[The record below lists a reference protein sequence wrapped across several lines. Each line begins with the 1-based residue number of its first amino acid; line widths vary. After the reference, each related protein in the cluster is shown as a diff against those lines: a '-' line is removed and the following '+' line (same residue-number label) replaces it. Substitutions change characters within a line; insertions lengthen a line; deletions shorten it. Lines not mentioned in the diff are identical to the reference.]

1 MAADT
6 GCNFRIP
13 HPHFRFKRWTFLLVF
28 LTLLHNTRT
37 QENVNSQACEKVL
50 SSGTVTYHACISKI
64 EFLSFLN
71 LDPIIEPENSTCG
84 YETDPKNNEYCT
96 LGYDQDCSEC
106 DATQPDLAHP
116 APYVIDTASSGG
128 ELTWWQSRSWLDFVS
143 EDDDFIIN
151 VTLSMRK
158 GYELSDKIKITF
170 KSGRPQK
177 MVILKSS
184 NNGETWDPYQYYA
197 RDCVSAFGME
207 PKADPSDITD
217 VTEVICTP
225 AYSGSLPEKD
235 GIVEFDLN
243 FRLEKLFAD
252 TVGSDNDL
260 SLFYEVFESDEIRNY
275 IDVTDIRIS
284 LMYPA
289 TDGLETTLK
298 PENLRNYFYAISDIY
313 SSVRCQCNLHAENCN
328 ELSGGQ
334 YSCDC
339 KHNTMGVNCELCLP
353 LYNNRPWQAG
363 SYLPYPSGTANECQ
377 LCDCNEHAANC
388 SYDETVG
395 KGVCEG
401 CEDNTAGLFCEICVA
416 GYYRNQSEPVNSPD
430 VCIGC
435 DCEPLGTLPT
445 SENVTECSQYEND
458 VTGQPVGQCSCIDF
472 VTGRRCDEC
481 IDEYYGLKQVESA
494 GLCKEC
500 GCKILGTVNASN
512 VCEKTEGQCPCK
524 PNTFERDCSRCKDGF
539 YAFPSSTEMDC
550 LACRCDYGGS
560 YTQICNIVSGLCDCR
575 PNLIGQ
581 RCNMV
586 DSGYFYNYL
595 DANSY
600 DSWDAVSACSRES
613 DLPIDYTGVGYLVC
627 QDNTNVL
634 FQNVKAFSV
643 MSDIQKYLPVIRYS
657 YNSSDNWYSAS
668 LSLSAT
674 GDSANQ
680 DLLHELAGDVDPDTS
695 SGNTTDA
702 PTTADITC
710 SVQAGIIMSI
720 AVVFTPGQDISWQP
734 VNVEDDL
741 LDVDRRCNYELNLQ
755 LMSSGD
761 GADNIQIDSLVLM
774 PVLTDFQVYKYG
786 VSTEM
791 YNGGIP
797 CDCNMNYSMGD
808 TCTAHGGQCVCK
820 TGVYGRQC
828 DRCQPGYYNLTED
841 GCTPCN
847 CDPLGSASLVCDF
860 ESGQCPCQE
869 GVATL
874 ATDSTLSLEDTM
886 QCRLCQTDYYGFSSG
901 SGCTPCDCSEDGST
915 SLQCDELGECQC
927 KDTIGGAKCDQC
939 LPGYHDFTA
948 DGCSGCDCNVAGSV
962 ESTCDPNGICTCKA
976 NVEGDKCD
984 QCKSQ
989 TYNLQALN
997 PDGCQSCF
1005 CYTHSLDCTSAENYI
1020 PDVISSDFS
1029 NSRYDGWTATD
1040 PSFMAATTIGLLIP
1054 TGDTTDTLHIVAPS
1068 KYLGNKLSSYVQ
1080 YLSYSAS
1087 INDVTIRSLMSNQSI
1102 IIHGKN
1108 FTQSVVYNGDSFVL
1122 TNKQTTFKALLHE
1135 SVWSYV
1141 DSDVPVLLQDFQG
1154 ILADISS
1161 IQIRATFGYVGLQ
1174 MFVYDVSLD
1183 TVALFENAPNGT
1195 VFSTSVEQCN
1205 CENFHVTGLSC
1216 QECSTGFKR
1225 ASPDDGSYSIC
1236 EACECPY
1243 IDPSA
1248 DPNTQPS
1255 AQRATECEPDTGIC
1269 IDCSS
1274 GSTGD
1279 FCEICKENV
1288 KGPDCDRCISFFY
1301 GFDTELFG
1309 GACNACNCNTT
1320 GTGGVMECDN
1330 GSGQCTCIGNY
1341 GGKQCAR
1348 CKDNFYDYDSG
1359 CVPCDSC
1366 YDVIDEEMTKLRE
1379 LTQNLTDFVGYLS
1392 SQDNTT
1398 ELGPFYI
1405 RLQET
1410 EDVIME
1416 LAANINEAVAEED
1429 DLNARI
1435 ESLNGTMQTLMSLLS
1450 NDITNAVNETNVDI
1464 NEAVDNVAGSKDTI
1478 DTIEQRI
1485 TDSYNMLN
1493 SGTLEQAQIT
1503 LQALQSDL
1511 NKLDIQIT
1519 SAASSTTGDIAD
1531 LEAQVDDMSTKTEAA
1546 RQSALQALQTVQEA
1560 QLLHDNTTNRV
1571 SDLRSAATFVQQKS
1585 ENLDSQATE
1594 MLSRAQ
1600 STNQEATAALTKA
1613 MSPNDNAD
1621 TDVENLIDSASV
1633 KIAQAGAIENQA
1645 TQALEQNLYII
1656 DEVADAGNITDI
1668 TLAEVNTVTADVTA
1682 RYDRSTNAYTL
1693 ANSALELSGATF
1705 DAANEMLNT
1714 LENFESIVDEVEQ
1727 AADTA
1732 MDTVASVVELSN
1744 SATLEARAIQSEL
1757 SDSELHADSALS
1769 IADEAFNMAEAE
1781 RESVAPAN
1789 NRANQLAEEAAA
1801 KLTDTDSLIQD
1812 VKSINTTLVA
1822 PQQAICNDY
1831 ATTMDTLEATVLEA
1845 TDQSNQALVMVAQTE
1860 TDLKLLLASLENI
1873 GTIDTSQLSGYAERI
1888 AAARNTFTETDFAAS
1903 IAALKIAVDE
1913 QQTWL
1918 DRTRLKVDSLQSQV
1932 DALESFRVTSG

>member
-786 VSTEM
+786 A
-791 YNGGIP
+791 

-869 GVATL
+869 GVA
-874 ATDSTLSLEDTM
+874 
-886 QCRLCQTDYYGFSSG
+886 
-901 SGCTPCDCSEDGST
+901 
-915 SLQCDELGECQC
+915 
-927 KDTIGGAKCDQC
+927 
-939 LPGYHDFTA
+939 
-948 DGCSGCDCNVAGSV
+948 
-962 ESTCDPNGICTCKA
+962 
-976 NVEGDKCD
+976 
-984 QCKSQ
+984 
-989 TYNLQALN
+989 
-997 PDGCQSCF
+997 
-1005 CYTHSLDCTSAENYI
+1005 
-1020 PDVISSDFS
+1020 
-1029 NSRYDGWTATD
+1029 
-1040 PSFMAATTIGLLIP
+1040 
-1054 TGDTTDTLHIVAPS
+1054 
-1068 KYLGNKLSSYVQ
+1068 
-1080 YLSYSAS
+1080 
-1087 INDVTIRSLMSNQSI
+1087 
-1102 IIHGKN
+1102 
-1108 FTQSVVYNGDSFVL
+1108 
-1122 TNKQTTFKALLHE
+1122 
-1135 SVWSYV
+1135 
-1141 DSDVPVLLQDFQG
+1141 
-1154 ILADISS
+1154 
-1161 IQIRATFGYVGLQ
+1161 
-1174 MFVYDVSLD
+1174 
-1183 TVALFENAPNGT
+1183 
-1195 VFSTSVEQCN
+1195 
-1205 CENFHVTGLSC
+1205 GLSC